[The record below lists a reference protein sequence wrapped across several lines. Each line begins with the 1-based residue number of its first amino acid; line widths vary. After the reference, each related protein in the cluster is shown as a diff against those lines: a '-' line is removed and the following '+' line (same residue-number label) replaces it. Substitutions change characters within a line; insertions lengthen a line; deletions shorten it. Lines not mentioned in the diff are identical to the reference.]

1 MHLSCLLCT
10 VQPREGSVM
19 IWGCFI
25 KPDLGSATLGGQ
37 KQWGQV
43 TRSGSNVKECSREH
57 EASFLHMGVSYHQ
70 NKMLMQLCLEIINV
84 MTLRTCMKIWN
95 INVVQKMI
103 ECLPPHF
110 IINIKCP
117 IFSLTIFFLNW
128 RMFPSVSVAAAH
140 AHLKKKCVSFA
151 QWWNITEKKS
161 LTLRFVANM
170 THSVVDF
177 FYLFI

>member
-19 IWGCFI
+19 IWGCFS

-43 TRSGSNVKECSREH
+43 TRSGSNVKECLREH
-57 EASFLHMGVSYHQ
+57 EASFPLMGVSLSLLSSKQ
-70 NKMLMQLCLEIINV
+70 DVGEKLMQLCLEIINV
-84 MTLRTCMKIWN
+84 MTSRTCMKIWKL
-95 INVVQKMI
+95 NVVQKMI

-110 IINIKCP
+110 IINNKCP

-128 RMFPSVSVAAAH
+128 LMFPSVSVAAAH
-140 AHLKKKCVSFA
+140 AHF
-151 QWWNITEKKS
+151 
-161 LTLRFVANM
+161 
-170 THSVVDF
+170 
-177 FYLFI
+177 